1 MLQAAGF
8 DVQGQSFTSW
18 EILQKALLHH
28 GGERIINLLVGPGY
42 HGAGS
47 DWASTY
53 LSPAD
58 SFVALTASTCE
69 GSESKH
75 CVLTSRPLSGKAPF
89 STTCSVAMPS
99 TKASALWQC
108 GGRSRA

>member
-1 MLQAAGF
+1 MRSSMLQAAGF

-47 DWASTY
+47 DWAST
-53 LSPAD
+53 
-58 SFVALTASTCE
+58 
-69 GSESKH
+69 
-75 CVLTSRPLSGKAPF
+75 SRPLSGKAPF

-99 TKASALWQC
+99 TEASALWQC

>member
-58 SFVALTASTCE
+58 SFDRFNLRGQRKQALRAD
-69 GSESKH
+69 
-75 CVLTSRPLSGKAPF
+75 LTPLSGKAPF